1 MVLSPEEAVKLTKR
15 EEKELSGIEEKVD
28 DWLSKNYLLDG
39 REEVECDLYLLGR
52 RVRNSLPQKLMD
64 YLVTR
69 YREKGWNV
77 RQDNDQD
84 VLYFKFNKIEENT
97 TKYLQKKEKE

>member
-1 MVLSPEEAVKLTKR
+1 MVLSPEEAVKLTK
-15 EEKELSGIEEKVD
+15 EEKRTLSRMEKEVD

-39 REEVECDLYLLGR
+39 RDEVECHVYNPNR
-52 RVRNSLPQKLMD
+52 RSSSSPPKIMD

>member
-1 MVLSPEEAVKLTKR
+1 
-15 EEKELSGIEEKVD
+15 
-28 DWLSKNYLLDG
+28 
-39 REEVECDLYLLGR
+39 
-52 RVRNSLPQKLMD
+52 MD